1 VSYSIDTIIDL
12 LKEEG
17 VLLESFKAT
26 VTAEQLR
33 RGVDLL
39 HTRDNEITLIA
50 DYTCED
56 QVWQSVSVSC
66 EDPSAVVLLSAGPRI
81 VGAFPVGV
89 RQRLA
94 KLQLVTRGLVVHAV
108 ARSTAAPAAAQVTL
122 EIFGWGVT
130 QEMLPTVRAAIPIMD
145 AS

>member
-17 VLLESFKAT
+17 VLLESFTAT

-39 HTRDNEITLIA
+39 HTSDNEITLIA
-50 DYTCED
+50 DHTVED

-66 EDPSAVVLLSAGPRI
+66 EDPSVIVSLSVGTRI

-94 KLQLVTRGLVVHAV
+94 MQLVSRGLVVHAV
-108 ARSTAAPAAAQVTL
+108 ARSTAASAAAQVTL

-130 QEMLPTVRAAIPIMD
+130 QEMLSTVRAAILTMD